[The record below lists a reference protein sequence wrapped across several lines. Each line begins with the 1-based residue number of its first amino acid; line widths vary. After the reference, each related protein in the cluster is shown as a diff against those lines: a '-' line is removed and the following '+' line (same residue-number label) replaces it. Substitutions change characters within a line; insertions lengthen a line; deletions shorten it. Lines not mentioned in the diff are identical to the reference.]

1 MNGDC
6 IFCVKYMCEG
16 DLRVSHSAPS
26 RIMHILNFSYALC
39 LKTYLI
45 FIVVS
50 RLLIVYLYNIL
61 AMYIDVY

>member
-1 MNGDC
+1 
-6 IFCVKYMCEG
+6 MCEG